1 MHCPSCGES
10 DTKVID
16 SRLLQEGKTVRR
28 RRKCPDCET
37 RFTTYEKLQVQLPLI
52 VKSDGRREAFNR
64 EKVMKGLKKACHK
77 RPISA
82 EKLELMLDDL
92 EKFLLEADGKEF
104 QATSVGEYVMAT
116 LYQLDPVSYVRYGS
130 FYWNFKDL
138 EDFVKTLKAKPEL
151 KNKSN
156 KATQNE
162 FKQ

>member
-10 DTKVID
+10 DTRVID

-28 RRKCPDCET
+28 RRKCPDCEA

-64 EKVMKGLKKACHK
+64 DKVMKGLKKACHK

-82 EKLELMLDDL
+82 EKLETMLDDL
-92 EKFLLEADGKEF
+92 EKFLLEADGKEIP
-104 QATSVGEYVMAT
+104 ATSVGEYVMAT

-138 EDFVKTLKAKPEL
+138 EDFVKTLKMKPEI

-156 KATQNE
+156 KATPNE

>member
-28 RRKCPDCET
+28 RRKCPDCEA

-64 EKVMKGLKKACHK
+64 EKVMKGLKKACQK
-77 RPISA
+77 RPIA
-82 EKLELMLDDL
+82 VDRLELLLDDL
-92 EKFLLEADGKEF
+92 EKFLLDAEGKEF
-104 QATSVGEYVMAT
+104 MATEVGQYVMAS
-116 LYQLDPVSYVRYGS
+116 LYDLDPVSYVRYGS

-138 EDFVKTLKAKPEL
+138 EDFTSSLKNKPEL
-151 KNKSN
+151 KIIAN

-162 FKQ
+162 LKQ